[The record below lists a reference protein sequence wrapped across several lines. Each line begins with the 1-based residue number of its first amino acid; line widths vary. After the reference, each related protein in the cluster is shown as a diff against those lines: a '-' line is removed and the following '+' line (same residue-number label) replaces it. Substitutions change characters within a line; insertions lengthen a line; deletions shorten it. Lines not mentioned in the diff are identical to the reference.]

1 MNKNLH
7 HILTARDLSP
17 ELLGSMIKRAKWMKE
32 TFHSLGGRD
41 YLRKMYEGRVLLYTF
56 GEPSTRT
63 RISFCMAAFFLGMHV
78 EGSDNAEEFSSK
90 KKGES
95 WEDMGRV
102 MSGYQT
108 DVMIARTKNAGD
120 VEKIAAGSLC
130 SVING
135 GDGDRE
141 HPTQMMV
148 DIATIEGEFNTLEG
162 LHIGV
167 CGDLLRSRTVHS
179 LVGKMSEFPGTQFTL
194 FSPKELM
201 LKPKLRQLLID
212 KRVPFT
218 EHHELNPELMGGLQV
233 FYQTRAQDERKGGTL
248 SAPLVIGREELGWI
262 GDGGILLHPL
272 PVGPGGEISPEVMA
286 QARLPRD
293 QRESWAHGAMP
304 FDQSDMGPWVRMAGL
319 EYALGYLEA

>member
-1 MNKNLH
+1 MNTNLN
-7 HILTARDLSP
+7 HILTARDLP
-17 ELLGSMIKRAKWMKE
+17 PALLDRIFRRASWMKE
-32 TFHSLGGRD
+32 TFHGLGGRD

-130 SVING
+130 PVING

-141 HPTQMMV
+141 HPTQMLV
-148 DIATIEGEFNTLEG
+148 DLLTIHDEFQTLEG

-167 CGDLLRSRTVHS
+167 CGDLLRGRTVHS
-179 LVGKMSEFPGTQFTL
+179 LVGKMSEYPGTRFTF
-194 FSPKELM
+194 FSPQKLM
-201 LKPKLRQLLID
+201 LKPKLRQMLKEREI
-212 KRVPFT
+212 PFS
-218 EHHELNPELMGGLQV
+218 EHHELNPDLMRGLQV
-233 FYQTRAQDERKGGTL
+233 FYQTRAQDEREGGAV
-248 SAPLVIGREELGWI
+248 SAPLVVGRQELGWL
-262 GDGGILLHPL
+262 GDGGILMHPL

-286 QARLPRD
+286 QARLPRS
-293 QRESWAHGAMP
+293 QRESWAQGAQP
-304 FDQSDMGPWVRMAGL
+304 FAQSDKGPCARMAAL
-319 EYALGYLEA
+319 EYSLGFLPD